1 MTPIDLLLLVALA
14 TVWGA
19 SYFFIRVAVPAFG
32 PAALVALR
40 VVIGGLL
47 LWLVA
52 AALRRPIVI
61 RRHLPRLAILGLLNA
76 ALPYL
81 LISAAELHLTASFAA
96 ILGATVPLFAAVMA
110 ARLLGERLNASRVG
124 GLVLGIVGVAVMVGW
139 GPMALDGATVLS
151 VLAMLVA
158 SASYASSGIYT
169 KLKLKGVST
178 YSLALGQQLGALVW
192 LAIPGALLVPKTAP
206 SSAAVGS
213 LLALGLLSTG
223 VAYLMFF
230 ELLERVGPTKTTT
243 VTYLI
248 PIVGMLA
255 GAVMLGEP
263 LTGGM
268 LVGLVLVLASVLLVN
283 EVRVGSLFAVRT
295 PSRSES

>member
-52 AALRRPIVI
+52 AALRRPIVV

-169 KLKLKGVST
+169 KLKLSGVST

>member
-47 LWLVA
+47 LWGVA
-52 AALRRPIVI
+52 AALRRPIVV

-76 ALPYL
+76 ALPYV

-110 ARLLGERLNASRVG
+110 ARLLGERLTASRTG

-139 GPMALDGATVLS
+139 GPMALDLGTVLS

-169 KLKLKGVST
+169 KLKLQGVST
-178 YSLALGQQLGALVW
+178 YSLALGQQVGALVW
-192 LAIPGALLVPKTAP
+192 LVIPGALLAPRLAP

-255 GAVMLGEP
+255 GALMLGEP

-283 EVRVGSLFAVRT
+283 EVRIGSLFAVRT

>member
-32 PAALVALR
+32 PAALVASR

-47 LWLVA
+47 LWGVA
-52 AALRRPIVI
+52 AALRRPIVV

-76 ALPYL
+76 ALPYV

-96 ILGATVPLFAAVMA
+96 ILGATVPLFAAIMA
-110 ARLLGERLNASRVG
+110 ARLLGERLTASRIG
-124 GLVLGIVGVAVMVGW
+124 GLVLGIVGVGVMVGW
-139 GPMALDGATVLS
+139 GPMALDASTVLS

-178 YSLALGQQLGALVW
+178 YSLALGQQVGALAW
-192 LAIPGALLVPKTAP
+192 LAIPGALLVPKVAP
-206 SSAAVGS
+206 SAAAVGS
-213 LLALGLLSTG
+213 LLALGVLSTG

-255 GAVMLGEP
+255 GALMLGEP
-263 LTGGM
+263 LTAGM

>member
-1 MTPIDLLLLVALA
+1 MTPLDLLLLAALA
-14 TVWGA
+14 TVWGG
-19 SYFFIRVAVPAFG
+19 SYFFIRVAVPSFG

-47 LWLVA
+47 LWGIA
-52 AALRRPIVI
+52 RALRRPVEV

-76 ALPYL
+76 ALPYM

-96 ILGATVPLFAAVMA
+96 ILAATVPLFAAA
-110 ARLLGERLNASRVG
+110 FGARLLGERLSAARIG
-124 GLVLGIVGVAVMVGW
+124 GLLLGIVGVGVMVGW
-139 GPMALDGATVLS
+139 GPMALDRTNVLS

-169 KLKLKGVST
+169 KLELKGVST
-178 YSLALGQQLGALVW
+178 YSLALGQQIGAFVW
-192 LAIPGALLVPKTAP
+192 LAIPGALLAPRNVPSP
-206 SSAAVGS
+206 AALGS
-213 LLALGLLSTG
+213 LFALGALSTG
-223 VAYLMFF
+223 VAYLLFF
-230 ELLERVGPTKTTT
+230 KLLERVGPTKTTT

-255 GAVMLGEP
+255 GALVLGEP
-263 LTGGM
+263 LTSGM

-283 EVRVGSLFAVRT
+283 EVRIGALFPVRA
-295 PSRSES
+295 PSRSGS

>member
-1 MTPIDLLLLVALA
+1 MTPIDLLLLTALA
-14 TVWGA
+14 TLWGG

-32 PAALVALR
+32 PAALVAGR

-47 LWLVA
+47 LWGIA
-52 AALRRPIVI
+52 RALRRPIVV
-61 RRHLPRLAILGLLNA
+61 RPHLPRLAVLGLLNA

-81 LISAAELHLTASFAA
+81 LISVAELHITASFAA
-96 ILGATVPLFAAVMA
+96 ILGATVPLFAAA
-110 ARLLGERLNASRVG
+110 FGARLLGERLGASRLA
-124 GLVLGIVGVAVMVGW
+124 GLLLGIVGVGVMVGW
-139 GPMALDGATVLS
+139 GPMALDLTTGLS

-178 YSLALGQQLGALVW
+178 YSLALGQQIGALVW
-192 LAIPGALLVPKTAP
+192 LVVPGAALLPRAMP
-206 SSAAVGS
+206 SPAAVGA
-213 LLALGLLSTG
+213 LLALGALSTG
-223 VAYLMFF
+223 LAYLLFF
-230 ELLERVGPTKTTT
+230 QLLERVGPTKTTT

-255 GAVMLGEP
+255 GALVLGEP

-283 EVRVGSLFAVRT
+283 EVRIRSLLPARAAT
-295 PSRSES
+295 RG

>member
-47 LWLVA
+47 LWGVA
-52 AALRRPIVI
+52 TALRRPIVV

-110 ARLLGERLNASRVG
+110 ARLLGERLNASRIG
-124 GLVLGIVGVAVMVGW
+124 GLVLGVVGVAVMVGW

-178 YSLALGQQLGALVW
+178 YSLAFGQQLGALVW
-192 LAIPGALLVPKTAP
+192 LAIPGALLVPRTAP

>member
-1 MTPIDLLLLVALA
+1 
-14 TVWGA
+14 
-19 SYFFIRVAVPAFG
+19 
-32 PAALVALR
+32 
-40 VVIGGLL
+40 LL
-47 LWLVA
+47 LWGVA
-52 AALRRPIVI
+52 TALRRPIVV

-76 ALPYL
+76 ALPYV

-110 ARLLGERLNASRVG
+110 ARLLGERLNASRIG

-178 YSLALGQQLGALVW
+178 YSLAFGQQLGALVW
-192 LAIPGALLVPKTAP
+192 LAIPGALLVPRTAP